1 MFKALKSPY
10 GPKSKELFTLT
21 EHKHDRRSTF
31 TLKFFT
37 KDIYQFTK
45 MRENITLVENSHL
58 SEISKYKYLTY
69 MQSTS

>member
-10 GPKSKELFTLT
+10 GPESKELFTLT

-31 TLKFFT
+31 TLKFFS

-45 MRENITLVENSHL
+45 MGKNITLIENSHL
-58 SEISKYKYLTY
+58 AEISKCK
-69 MQSTS
+69 